1 MKKHIYFAI
10 TLILT
15 VTLAALVSAK
25 EVEEQKS
32 SDLFDKG
39 LFWKIEKDGEYVGHI
54 FGTLHMNDARIGKL
68 HDKVNKVLDD
78 SKSFAMEAFPS
89 DHYWNPYQG
98 GQLIK
103 HDMVL
108 PRGESLEQYV
118 GKETYEKIETVLVDV
133 LGMQPEL
140 VKTLRPWAAMRSF
153 AVKAESSEVILDYA
167 LLERAAEQRKEL
179 YQVESIEEFIVTL
192 QEMPID
198 AQIALLEFTVASYE
212 DMKNIIDDML
222 DAYLEQDLKAMHSI
236 STRFIPREPD
246 NEQWREIYLKH
257 VIEIRNIVM
266 AHYMRKPMR
275 LRDTFI
281 AVGAVH
287 LYGDKGVL
295 ALIEKDGYTVSR
307 VEL

>member
-1 MKKHIYFAI
+1 VAS
-10 TLILT
+10 
-15 VTLAALVSAK
+15 VTAK
-25 EVEEQKS
+25 ESKQEFTE
-32 SDLFDKG
+32 G
-39 LFWKIEKDGEYVGHI
+39 LFWKIEKDGQYVGHI

-108 PRGESLEQYV
+108 PRGESLEDYV
-118 GKETYEKIETVLVDV
+118 DAETFKRIQEVLVDT

-153 AVKAESSEVILDYA
+153 AVRAESNDVILDYA

-179 YQVESIEEFIVTL
+179 FQVESIEEFIVTL

-198 AQIALLEFTVASYE
+198 AQVALLEFTVASYS
-212 DMKNIIDDML
+212 DMRKIIEDML
-222 DAYLEQDLKAMHSI
+222 DAYLKQDLKSMYEI
-236 STRFIPREPD
+236 STSFIPRKQE
-246 NEQWREIYLKH
+246 NEKWRQIYLKH

-266 AHYMRKPMR
+266 EHYMRKPMR
-275 LRDTFI
+275 LGDTFI

-295 ALIEKDGYTVSR
+295 ALMEKDGYTVSR
-307 VEL
+307 VDL

>member
-1 MKKHIYFAI
+1 MKNKFII
-10 TLILT
+10 ILLT
-15 VTLAALVSAK
+15 MISIVVVANVSAK
-25 EVEEQKS
+25 ESKQEFTE
-32 SDLFDKG
+32 G

-54 FGTLHMNDARIGKL
+54 FGTLHMNDQRIAKL

-108 PRGESLEQYV
+108 PRGESLEDYV
-118 GKETYEKIETVLVDV
+118 GEKTFNRIQKVLVDT

-153 AVKAESSEVILDYA
+153 AIRAESNEVILDYA
-167 LLERAAEQRKEL
+167 LLERAGEQRKEL
-179 YQVESIEEFIVTL
+179 FQVESIEEFIVTL

-198 AQIALLEFTVASYE
+198 AQVALLKFTVDSYGE
-212 DMKNIIDDML
+212 MRGIINDML
-222 DAYLEQDLKAMHSI
+222 DAYLDQDLEEMYEI
-236 STRFIPREPD
+236 STRFIPDEPE
-246 NEQWREIYLKH
+246 NEQWRQIYLKH

-266 AHYMRKPMR
+266 EHYMRKPMR
-275 LRDTFI
+275 LKDTFI

-295 ALIEKDGYTVSR
+295 ALMEKDGYTVTR
-307 VEL
+307 IDL

>member
-1 MKKHIYFAI
+1 MKKLIYFALTIMLTI
-10 TLILT
+10 TF
-15 VTLAALVSAK
+15 AALVTAK
-25 EVEEQKS
+25 ESEEQKS
-32 SDLFDKG
+32 SDPFDKG

-68 HDKVNKVLDD
+68 HAKVNKVLDE

-108 PRGESLEQYV
+108 PRNESLEQYV
-118 GKETYEKIETVLVDV
+118 GKDTYEEIERVLVDV
-133 LGMQPEL
+133 LGMKPEL

-153 AVKAESSEVILDYA
+153 AIKAESSEVILDYA
-167 LLERAAEQRKEL
+167 LLERAAEQKKEL
-179 YQVESIEEFIVTL
+179 FQVESIEEFIVTL
-192 QEMPID
+192 QEMPIE
-198 AQIALLEFTVASYE
+198 AQVALLKFTVASYE

-222 DAYLEQDLKAMHSI
+222 DAYLEQDLKAMHTI
-236 STRFIPREPD
+236 STRFIPNGDD
-246 NEQWREIYLKH
+246 NEQWRKIYLRH

-275 LRDTFI
+275 LKDTFI

>member
-1 MKKHIYFAI
+1 MKNKLI
-10 TLILT
+10 TMLVLITSLVLIAS
-15 VTLAALVSAK
+15 VTAK
-25 EVEEQKS
+25 EGKQEFTE
-32 SDLFDKG
+32 G

-68 HDKVNKVLDD
+68 HDKVNKVLDE

-108 PRGESLEQYV
+108 PKGESLKEYV
-118 GKETYEKIETVLVDV
+118 DEETFARIQEVLVDT

-140 VKTLRPWAAMRSF
+140 VETLRPWAAMRSF
-153 AVKAESSEVILDYA
+153 AVRAESNDVILDYA
-167 LLERAAEQRKEL
+167 LLERAADQRKEL
-179 YQVESIEEFIVTL
+179 FQVESIEEFIVTL

-198 AQIALLEFTVASYE
+198 AQVALLKFTVNSYPE
-212 DMKNIIDDML
+212 MRGIIDDML
-222 DAYLEQDLKAMHSI
+222 DAYLEQDLKAMYEI
-236 STRFIPREPD
+236 STRFIPREPE

-266 AHYMRKPMR
+266 EHYMRKPMR
-275 LRDTFI
+275 LKDTFI

-295 ALIEKDGYTVSR
+295 ALMEKDGYTVSR
-307 VEL
+307 VDI

>member
-1 MKKHIYFAI
+1 MKKLIYFAI
-10 TLILT
+10 TLMLT
-15 VTLAALVSAK
+15 VALAALVSAK
-25 EVEEQKS
+25 EGGEQKP
-32 SDLFDKG
+32 SDPFDKG

-54 FGTLHMNDARIGKL
+54 FGTLHMNDERIGKL
-68 HDKVNKVLDD
+68 HHKVNQVLDD

-118 GKETYEKIETVLVDV
+118 GKETYQNIERVLVDV
-133 LGMQPEL
+133 LGMKPEL

-153 AVKAESSEVILDYA
+153 AIKAESNEVILDYA

-179 YQVESIEEFIVTL
+179 FQVESIEEFIVTL
-192 QEMPID
+192 QEMPIE
-198 AQIALLEFTVASYE
+198 AQVALLKFTVASYE
-212 DMKNIIDDML
+212 DMRSIIDDML
-222 DAYLEQDLKAMHSI
+222 DAYLEQDLKAMHAI
-236 STRFIPREPD
+236 STRFIPNGDD
-246 NEQWREIYLKH
+246 NEQWRKIYLRH

-275 LRDTFI
+275 LKDTFI

-287 LYGDKGVL
+287 LYGEKGVL

>member
-1 MKKHIYFAI
+1 MKNKIYI
-10 TLILT
+10 LCVLII
-15 VTLAALVSAK
+15 AMIMIIHVSAK
-25 EVEEQKS
+25 EDGQS
-32 SDLFDKG
+32 FDKG
-39 LFWKIEKDGEYVGHI
+39 LFWKIEKDGKYVGHI

-68 HDKVNKVLDD
+68 HEKVSRVLDD

-108 PRGESLEQYV
+108 PRGETLDKYV
-118 GKETYEKIETVLVDV
+118 DRETFQKIQTILVDD

-153 AVKAESSEVILDYA
+153 AVRAKTNDIILDYA
-167 LLERAAEQRKEL
+167 LLERAADQRKEL

-198 AQIALLEFTVASYE
+198 AQVALLKFTVNSYE
-212 DMKNIIDDML
+212 RMHNIIEEML
-222 DAYLEQDLKAMHSI
+222 NAYLQQDLKSMYEI
-236 STRFIPREPD
+236 STSFIPNEPE
-246 NEQWREIYLKH
+246 NEQWRQIYLRH

-266 AHYMRKPMR
+266 EHYMRKPMR
-275 LRDTFI
+275 LGDTFI

-295 ALIEKDGYTVSR
+295 ALMEKDGYTVSR
-307 VEL
+307 VDI

>member
-1 MKKHIYFAI
+1 MKNKLI
-10 TLILT
+10 TMLVLITSLVLIAS
-15 VTLAALVSAK
+15 VTAK
-25 EVEEQKS
+25 EGKQEFTE
-32 SDLFDKG
+32 G

-68 HDKVNKVLDD
+68 HDKVNKVLDE

-108 PRGESLEQYV
+108 PKGESLKEYV
-118 GKETYEKIETVLVDV
+118 DEETFARIQEVLVDT

-140 VKTLRPWAAMRSF
+140 VETLRPWAAMRSF
-153 AVKAESSEVILDYA
+153 AIRAESNDVILDYA
-167 LLERAAEQRKEL
+167 LLERAADQRKEL
-179 YQVESIEEFIVTL
+179 FQVESIEEFIVTL

-198 AQIALLEFTVASYE
+198 AQVALLKFTVNSYP
-212 DMKNIIDDML
+212 DMRGIIDDML
-222 DAYLEQDLKAMHSI
+222 DAYLEQDLKAMYEI
-236 STRFIPREPD
+236 STRFIPREPE

-266 AHYMRKPMR
+266 EHYMRKPMR
-275 LRDTFI
+275 LKDTFI

-295 ALIEKDGYTVSR
+295 ALMEKDGYTVSR
-307 VEL
+307 VDI

>member
-1 MKKHIYFAI
+1 MKNRVFLAI
-10 TLILT
+10 TLFFAI
-15 VTLAALVSAK
+15 ALVALATAK
-25 EVEEQKS
+25 ESKRS
-32 SDLFDKG
+32 FDEG

-118 GKETYEKIETVLVDV
+118 GEKTYKRIEEVLVDV
-133 LGMQPEL
+133 LGMKPEL

-153 AVKAESSEVILDYA
+153 AVRAESSEVILDYA
-167 LLERAAEQRKEL
+167 LLERAAEQKKEL
-179 YQVESIEEFIVTL
+179 FQVESIEEFIVTL

-198 AQIALLEFTVASYE
+198 AQVALLKFTVASYSE
-212 DMKNIIDDML
+212 MKKIIDDML
-222 DAYLEQDLKAMHSI
+222 DAYLDEDLEAMHSI
-236 STRFIPREPD
+236 STSFIPREPD

-275 LRDTFI
+275 LKDTFI

-287 LYGDKGVL
+287 LYGEKGVL

-307 VEL
+307 VDI